1 MAAGVYAARKKIKAA
16 LITKDFLGQSVVS
29 PDIQNWIGDK
39 SISGMDLAQKME
51 EHLRAQEGIDI
62 FDGEIVIKAEKISGG
77 FKITSESGKILET
90 KTILVCSGS
99 GRRKLG
105 VPGEKQFDGKGV
117 AYCATCD
124 APLFKDKSVAVIG
137 SGNSGLEAAQDLLNY
152 AGKIYILEF
161 LDAVKGD
168 TVTLEKLIQSGKAEV
183 ITSAQVQE
191 IFGGDFVEGVKYLD
205 KKSGVVKELKLQG
218 VFVEIGAVPNVEFLG
233 DLVQKNK
240 LNEVVIDCS
249 TQKTSES
256 GIWAAGDVS
265 SVLYKQNNI
274 AAGDAIKAVLN
285 IYDYLI
291 KPKTAE

>member
-1 MAAGVYAARKKIKAA
+1 
-16 LITKDFLGQSVVS
+16 
-29 PDIQNWIGDK
+29 
-39 SISGMDLAQKME
+39 QKME